1 MGYLN
6 LYKSSK
12 KVQSWNSTREILGEN
27 KKKKI
32 KEKQLKLVLLLYV
45 IYRSSIHIFIDLK
58 GK

>member
-32 KEKQLKLVLLLYV
+32 KEKPMKLILWLYV